1 MKVRI
6 VEKVDFDV
14 ICAPRAIFE
23 VQKRFWG
30 IWFKMKSFNNI
41 EGAMHFVTALQ
52 TKSKFEKV
60 ISEYDIDV

>member
-6 VEKVDFDV
+6 VEKIDFDV
-14 ICAPRAIFE
+14 ICAPRPVFE
-23 VQKRFWG
+23 VQKRLCG

-41 EGAMHFVTALQ
+41 EGAMHFITMLQ
-52 TKSKFEKV
+52 TTSKFEKV